1 MDQTVDFLTI
11 CQPGMTLRT
20 RGRTEARIHEI
31 DRANGTIYGEIP
43 MYGPVAWRRD
53 GTYRDSP
60 RGAAGPF
67 DLLPPAVGRDSTP
80 KQSVK
85 LSDTLDPEGRTFCC
99 D

>member
-31 DRANGTIYGEIP
+31 DVEAGIIHGEIP
-43 MYGPVAWRRD
+43 MYGSVAWRRD
-53 GTYRDSP
+53 GTYKDSP
-60 RGAAGPF
+60 SGAAGPF
-67 DLLPPAVGRDSTP
+67 DLLPPVESGAAAP
-80 KQSVK
+80 KKSVK
-85 LSDTLDPEGRTFCC
+85 LSDALDSEGRAFCC

>member
-20 RGRTEARIHEI
+20 RGRTEARILKV
-31 DRANGTIYGEIP
+31 DADSGTIHGEIP

-53 GTYRDSP
+53 GTYKDSP
-60 RGAAGPF
+60 GGAAGPF
-67 DLLPPAVGRDSTP
+67 DLLPPSANRDASP

-85 LSDTLDPEGRTFCC
+85 LGDTPDPEGRTFCC

>member
-31 DRANGTIYGEIP
+31 DGATGIIRGEIL

-53 GTYRDSP
+53 GTYKDSP
-60 RGAAGPF
+60 SGAAGPF

-85 LSDTLDPEGRTFCC
+85 LSDALDPEGRTFCC

>member
-1 MDQTVDFLTI
+1 
-11 CQPGMTLRT
+11 MTLRT
-20 RGRTEARIHEI
+20 RGRTEARIHGI
-31 DRANGTIYGEIP
+31 DAESGVIHGEIP

-60 RGAAGPF
+60 SGAAGPF
-67 DLLPPAVGRDSTP
+67 DLLPPDADGNPAP

-85 LSDTLDPEGRTFCC
+85 LSDALDSEGRTFCC